1 MTCSRVFAAVLTLAS
16 AAGAQDMVEHAAGTA
31 KATSAAGMRS
41 AGKNAA
47 SVLEKAVQALDATAA
62 PSSAKV
68 TAVVLPAAPAKP
80 QPAVKLAAPDPAL
93 ITPGMAAEELI
104 RKIGQPA
111 MKTSG
116 TADSDAG
123 ETWWYGSGADTVTV
137 TLADGK
143 VRTVSPSARPTPA
156 PRKPDTQVTVLP

>member
-1 MTCSRVFAAVLTLAS
+1 MAYSRAFAAVLMLAS

-31 KATSAAGMRS
+31 KATSAAGMQGV
-41 AGKNAA
+41 GKGAA
-47 SVLEKAVQALDATAA
+47 SVLDKAVKALDASAT
-62 PSSAKV
+62 PSSSKV
-68 TAVVLPAAPAKP
+68 EAVVLPAAPGKP
-80 QPAVKLAAPDPAL
+80 EPAVKLIAPDPAL
-93 ITPGMAAEELI
+93 ITPGMAQEELL
-104 RKIGQPA
+104 RKFGQPA

-137 TLADGK
+137 TLAGGK

-156 PRKPDTQVTVLP
+156 PRKPDTEVTVLP